1 MPRPAP
7 PGRGQGR
14 LSRDGSVRGVFC
26 FPSFPLLD
34 PGPCSSGGDADP
46 REALPRLPPGT
57 LPHSPRGGFLLLESY
72 WAHKQQV
79 LQHQQK
85 LAQATATT
93 VELLVSDLAQEALA
107 LSRKLGEPG
116 TGSKGLLSLLAEFR
130 HNLHIKRVGLIGRDG
145 QLVAVDPPLP
155 LAQKTS
161 LTDQKPFQ
169 DLQDGRDWV
178 VADLLISRVRRDLV
192 WGIAAAVRNKEG
204 KFLGAAVLI
213 VDPKVF
219 AKLLPRELDEDDDL
233 MILDRNARIIYWTK
247 HPDLPWEER
256 DRSGS
261 PLIKRA
267 LAGEVVISERHLA
280 EDQKTPMI
288 VTRVPIASIGWA
300 VQIAIP
306 TALVMSS
313 VSKGARIL
321 VGTMAFLGLL
331 SLAASFLLSKRFA
344 KPLEQLTRAAERMAA
359 GDLSQRVEVVG
370 ENELAALAS
379 SFNRMGEALAS
390 SQRALRE
397 RAEELARLYTT
408 VLTAKQEWES
418 TFDAVPDPIYIH
430 DAEYRILQANKAF
443 TEWIGLPLSQVIGRR
458 HHEVLAG
465 LDGFCLGCP
474 SARAAEGKRSITD
487 EVVDPRTGKIYW
499 VTTSPARNLEGGI
512 CCFVHVARDITEFR
526 QAEEQLQMRNRE
538 LLALYQQVEQDRQM
552 KATLLR
558 ELNHRVRNN
567 LAAIVGLL
575 EMELWRAG
583 PRTAEEALLAC
594 LERVKA
600 IARAHEL
607 LATGDF
613 ASLDFQEIIEAVVRG
628 AIRQGG
634 DSLKIEVSIQGS
646 PLKLPPKQFIALVF
660 IANEL
665 VQNAAKHAFRGREQG
680 RIEVRVGEEGGRYVL
695 EVRDNGVGFSE
706 ETPAGKGI
714 GLEIVST
721 LCRTDLAGDCVFLQ
735 DGGTVARIAFPKPV
749 NALGA
754 MGGEAGAFDPH
765 TEVDFLIEGR

>member
-14 LSRDGSVRGVFC
+14 LSGDGSVRGVFVSLP
-26 FPSFPLLD
+26 FPFWTRGLVHRAAMRIREKLLLTFLLVLFPILL
-34 PGPCSSGGDADP
+34 G
-46 REALPRLPPGT
+46 
-57 LPHSPRGGFLLLESY
+57 GGFLLLESY

-116 TGSKGLLSLLAEFR
+116 AGSKGLLSLLAEFR

-161 LTDQKPFQ
+161 LTDQIQ
-169 DLQDGRDWV
+169 ELQDGRDWV
-178 VADLLISRVRRDLV
+178 VADLLISRVGRDLV

-204 KFLGAAVLI
+204 KFLGAAVLT
-213 VDPKVF
+213 VDSKVF
-219 AKLLPRELDEDDDL
+219 ARLLPRELDEDDDL

-267 LAGEVVISERHLA
+267 LAGEVVISEHHLA

-288 VTRVPIASIGWA
+288 VTGVPIASIGWA

-306 TALVMSS
+306 TALVMGS

-359 GDLSQRVEVVG
+359 GDLSRRVEVVG
-370 ENELAALAS
+370 EDELAALAS
-379 SFNRMGEALAS
+379 SFNRMGEALAF

-499 VTTSPARNLEGGI
+499 VTTSPARNLGGEI
-512 CCFVHVARDITEFR
+512 CYFVHVARDITEFR

-538 LLALYQQVEQDRQM
+538 LLALYRQVEQDRQM

-607 LATGDF
+607 LAAGDF

-665 VQNAAKHAFRGREQG
+665 VQNAAKHAFRGRERG

-721 LCRTDLAGDCVFLQ
+721 LCRTDLAGDYVFLQ